1 MTMLRDVLE
10 SEPGYAVRTAGV
22 FALILILGTRA
33 AVAERLRGV
42 FCR

>member
-10 SEPGYAVRTAGV
+10 SEPGYAVRTAAV
-22 FALILILGTRA
+22 FALILILATRA
-33 AVAERLRGV
+33 AFAERLQGV

>member
-1 MTMLRDVLE
+1 MTMLRDILE

-33 AVAERLRGV
+33 AVAERLQGV
-42 FCR
+42 FYR

>member
-10 SEPGYAVRTAGV
+10 SEPGYAVRTAAV
-22 FALILILGTRA
+22 FALILFLATRA
-33 AVAERLRGV
+33 AVAQRLQGV

>member
-33 AVAERLRGV
+33 AFAERLQSV